1 MLFTATLVAGGMPRL
16 TISLTEEQHDWVTR
30 EAERKDCSQS
40 AVLRAAVDEQRLAD
54 GTDDE
59 RDLVARVNAL
69 EDRMREFERGERR
82 GGVSGERHGEHESR
96 GEAAGEDNGEGRG
109 EQTGEAAGEG
119 GAALRERV
127 IDTDWTASQYRRTP
141 ARVDAVTAVVREL
154 RDRGRLISPEVE
166 EIVGRHCDVG
176 VASKLVRETAGEW
189 PEVDPPVSGSNRW
202 AWDGE

>member
-1 MLFTATLVAGGMPRL
+1 MLFIVAVVAGGMPRL
-16 TISLTEEQHDWVTR
+16 TISLTAEQHDWVAR
-30 EAERKDCSQS
+30 EAEREDCSQS

-54 GTDDE
+54 GADDKS
-59 RDLVARVNAL
+59 DLVARIDAL
-69 EDRMREFERGERR
+69 EDRIRELECGERGGEV
-82 GGVSGERHGEHESR
+82 GGERHGGHESR
-96 GEAAGEDNGEGRG
+96 GEAAGEDSGEQRG
-109 EQTGEAAGEG
+109 EQTGEEG
-119 GAALRERV
+119 DALRERV
-127 IDTDWTASQYRRTP
+127 ADGDWAASQYRQTP